1 MLEIINSIMLERCS
15 FCVIPAVRCK
25 IHVISKP
32 QNCLCQKLCSFN
44 AIQLES
50 MKCEE
55 KEKPCRFLSS
65 FFISRN
71 PARYIIAKTIHLF
84 SVSRPGKIFW
94 KVPRKYRQSI
104 EEDYHDLHHGW
115 CED

>member
-1 MLEIINSIMLERCS
+1 M
-15 FCVIPAVRCK
+15 
-25 IHVISKP
+25 
-32 QNCLCQKLCSFN
+32 QNTCYLKTPELFVPKLCSFN

-50 MKCEE
+50 MMCEE
-55 KEKPCRFLSS
+55 KENPADFYRL
-65 FFISRN
+65 FFVSHN

-84 SVSRPGKIFW
+84 SVSRPGKVFW
-94 KVPRKYRQSI
+94 KVPGKCRQSI

>member
-1 MLEIINSIMLERCS
+1 MG
-15 FCVIPAVRCK
+15 
-25 IHVISKP
+25 
-32 QNCLCQKLCSFN
+32 SFN

-55 KEKPCRFLSS
+55 KENPADFYRF
-65 FFISRN
+65 FFKAHN

-84 SVSRPGKIFW
+84 SFLRPGKVFW
-94 KVPRKYRQSI
+94 KVPGKCRQCI

>member
-1 MLEIINSIMLERCS
+1 MEIINSIMLERCS

-32 QNCLCQKLCSFN
+32 QNCLCQKLCNFN

-50 MKCEE
+50 MTCEE
-55 KEKPCRFLSS
+55 KE
-65 FFISRN
+65 N
-71 PARYIIAKTIHLF
+71 PTDFYRLF
-84 SVSRPGKIFW
+84 SYHTSLPDILLLKPFICSAFHVLGEYSGKCRENVVSPLK
-94 KVPRKYRQSI
+94 KT
-104 EEDYHDLHHGW
+104 YHDLHHGW